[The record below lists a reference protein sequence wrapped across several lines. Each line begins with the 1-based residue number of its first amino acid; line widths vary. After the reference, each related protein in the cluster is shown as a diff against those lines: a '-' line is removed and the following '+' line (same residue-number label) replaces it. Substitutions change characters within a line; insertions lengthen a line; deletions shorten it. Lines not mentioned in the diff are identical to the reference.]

1 LSKLADKIRS
11 AARSEPQPLGFG
23 SAKASAAA
31 TMVLAGA
38 ARDAAAAA
46 EMARRGADVVIV
58 GSAKAAAKP
67 NAGKDIAET
76 IAGARIGATAANEAA
91 QYREGGYDFVVFD
104 PNAAS
109 ATALLDEK
117 VGYVLTLPDNL
128 SDNEIRT
135 LESFQLDAIDIG
147 ALSGP
152 LTVRRQIDLRR
163 IFALTRKPLL
173 ASVDGAISITEL
185 QALRDT
191 NVLVVVVEGAENVE
205 TLRKTIAALP
215 PRSRRKDDDRPTPLV
230 PHNAMAEEES
240 DEHEHEHEHD

>member
-23 SAKASAAA
+23 SAKASVVA
-31 TMVLAGA
+31 TMVLAGV
-38 ARDAAAAA
+38 ARDAGSAS
-46 EMARRGADVVIV
+46 EIARRGADVVIV
-58 GSAKAAAKP
+58 GSAKSAAKP
-67 NAGKDIAET
+67 DTGKDVAGA
-76 IAGARIGATAANEAA
+76 IAGARIAATAVNEAA

-104 PNAAS
+104 PNSAS

-135 LESFQLDAIDIG
+135 LESFQLDAIDVG
-147 ALSGP
+147 TLSTP

-163 IFALTRKPLL
+163 IFAMARKPLM
-173 ASVDGAISITEL
+173 ASVDGAISVTEL

-191 NVLVVVVEGAENVE
+191 NVLVVVADGADHVEK
-205 TLRKTIAALP
+205 LRKTIEALP

-240 DEHEHEHEHD
+240 DEHDHEHE

>member
-1 LSKLADKIRS
+1 
-11 AARSEPQPLGFG
+11 
-23 SAKASAAA
+23 
-31 TMVLAGA
+31 
-38 ARDAAAAA
+38 
-46 EMARRGADVVIV
+46 VIV
-58 GSAKAAAKP
+58 GSAKSAAKP
-67 NAGKDIAET
+67 DTGKDVAGA
-76 IAGARIGATAANEAA
+76 IAGARIGATAVNEAA

-104 PNAAS
+104 PNSAS

-135 LESFQLDAIDIG
+135 LESFQLDAIDVG
-147 ALSGP
+147 ALSTP

-163 IFALTRKPLL
+163 IFAMARKPLM
-173 ASVDGAISITEL
+173 ASVDGAISVTEL

-191 NVLVVVVEGAENVE
+191 NVLVVVADGADNVE
-205 TLRKTIAALP
+205 KLRKTIEALP

-240 DEHEHEHEHD
+240 DEHDHEHD

>member
-1 LSKLADKIRS
+1 MSKLAEKIRS

-23 SAKASAAA
+23 AAKASAVA

-38 ARDAAAAA
+38 ARDVGAAS

-58 GSAKAAAKP
+58 GSAKSAAKP
-67 NAGKDIAET
+67 DSGKDVAGA
-76 IAGARIGATAANEAA
+76 IAGARITATVVNEAV

-109 ATALLDEK
+109 ATALLDEN

-135 LESFQLDAIDIG
+135 LESFQLDAIDVG
-147 ALSGP
+147 ALPGS

-163 IFALTRKPLL
+163 IFALTRKPLM
-173 ASVDGAISITEL
+173 ASVDGAISVAEL

-191 NVLVVVVEGAENVE
+191 NVLVVVAEGADNVE
-205 TLRKTIAALP
+205 KLRKTIQALP
-215 PRSRRKDDDRPTPLV
+215 PRSRRKDDERPTPLV
-230 PHNAMAEEES
+230 PHNAMVEEEES
-240 DEHEHEHEHD
+240 DEHDHDHD